1 MREEEFKF
9 NLGKNVN
16 YKIYQHWSD
25 IFSRYFK
32 QLYDIDDFKLKVE
45 NLKYQDPNNKK
56 NIIEFKTGVDLPYTA
71 DKNVNDQLQLI
82 VPHKGCLK
90 VELLVPLEKWQKL
103 YIEKFKISKDYFDD
117 DLDDE
122 EEDTEDDL
130 YREAASFLMYGQN
143 NCCGASSTSLT
154 YVDQVFENRKLAT
167 ILQYFKEDL
176 CRYQGSSLLTC
187 TDIYYKGYK
196 GPLDEVE
203 KLSPYL
209 PNTKVLL
216 NTGWKVGKLF
226 YNPNSANVVGL
237 FNKDIKTYYE
247 VEQNLEVVM
256 KIKLKDDNLVKI
268 DVDKVTIGC
277 DPELFLKSK
286 ETGEYVPSFF
296 VMEGD
301 KDKPTDITKDGHNI
315 QCDNVMVEYGIPPC
329 KNEDE
334 FVKHNLFVQKYIKE
348 KVADPNNLTMVIFP
362 SARFEEQNLLDER
375 ARKFGCDPDYNA
387 HTGGTPNTVGNTNT
401 TWRCSGGHIHVG
413 YENHNYKTN
422 LAIVKAMDLFLS
434 VPLILMEPEN
444 KRKEMY
450 GKAGAFRHQKHG
462 VEYRVT
468 SNYIYSSEELM
479 RWAYKQTLKA
489 IAFVNTDTFKSCY
502 DFGRIASAIDN
513 KDVKLAK
520 ALIEKYKSFGV
531 EVLENSKKLVK
542 S

>member
-9 NLGKNVN
+9 KLVDKANKDYI
-16 YKIYQHWSD
+16 YKKWSRTIAD
-25 IFSRYFK
+25 YFEK
-32 QLYDIDDFKLKVE
+32 LYGFKAKLRII
-45 NLKYQDPNNKK
+45 NLKYQNSDGK
-56 NIIEFKTGVDLPYTA
+56 NVIEFETDTIEKPKYSA
-71 DKNVNDQLQLI
+71 DGINMQLHTLM
-82 VPHKGCLK
+82 PNKGCLQIDI
-90 VELLVPLEKWQKL
+90 LVPNENFKKL
-103 YIEKFKISKDYFDD
+103 YIDNYVLESSYFDKRSGFD
-117 DLDDE
+117 DGQLR
-122 EEDTEDDL
+122 TI
-130 YREAASFLMYGQN
+130 AGFLIYGQN
-143 NCCGASSTSLT
+143 NCCGASTTSSTHVNNLFS
-154 YVDQVFENRKLAT
+154 NCKLGT
-167 ILQYFKEDL
+167 ILQYFKEDI
-176 CRYQGSSLLTC
+176 CRYQNSKLLTC
-187 TDIYYKGYK
+187 TDIYYRSYRDGIDS
-196 GPLDEVE
+196 PID
-203 KLSPYL
+203 KLAPYL

-216 NTGWKVGKLF
+216 NTGWTVDKLF
-226 YNPNSANVVGL
+226 LNPNSNNVVGL
-237 FNKDIKTYYE
+237 FSKIIKSYDEINK
-247 VEQNLEVVM
+247 NLEVVM
-256 KIKLKDDNLVKI
+256 KIKIQKDELVKVDI
-268 DVDKVTIGC
+268 DKVTIGC

-375 ARKFGCDPDYNA
+375 ARIFGCDPDFNA
-387 HTGGTPNTVGNTNT
+387 YTGGTPNTVGNTNT
-401 TWRCSGGHIHVG
+401 TWRCSGGHIHIG
-413 YENHNYKTN
+413 YENHNYTTN

-468 SNYIYSSEELM
+468 SNFIYSSEELM
-479 RWAYKQTLKA
+479 RWAYNQTIKA
-489 IAFVNTDTFKSCY
+489 INFVNSEEFKNCY
-502 DFGRIASAIDN
+502 DFGRISKAIND
-513 KDVKLAK
+513 KDEKLAS

-531 EVLENSKKLVK
+531 EILESSKKLVK